1 MAVALLLEVVIAP
14 LLELEPGLASAPA
27 PEPVGNAEEE
37 EEEEEKEEEA
47 VTVPF
52 PLLSEPELE
61 SCSR

>member
-27 PEPVGNAEEE
+27 PEPVANAEE